1 MEGIRNKVLLNP
13 AILSRT
19 TGYSGFVRGS
29 RLYLLNVGGLNM
41 GGSERETGHNQK
53 ICTAARTE
61 VARSIT
67 GLSTIFPLSGTT
79 PRPSRAAV
87 SAASMTRLAFS
98 TSACVGA

>member
-41 GGSERETGHNQK
+41 GGSERET
-53 ICTAARTE
+53 
-61 VARSIT
+61 RSQSED
-67 GLSTIFPLSGTT
+67 LHC
-79 PRPSRAAV
+79 RQD
-87 SAASMTRLAFS
+87 
-98 TSACVGA
+98 